1 MEQYSDGLAHIGARL
16 RNIEIISDDPVARG
30 GFTQVPNFLF
40 DIKELTFGARIV
52 YAKFLQY
59 AWHNDYCFPGQERLA
74 TELGCTRVR
83 VTQFVKEL
91 QQLGLIEVTRRGQG
105 KTNIYTLHFRVKQK
119 GGGKA
124 QKKLK

>member
-1 MEQYSDGLAHIGARL
+1 MQRLMDQYSDGLAHIGARL
-16 RNIEIISDDPVARG
+16 RNIEIISDDPVTRR

-91 QQLGLIEVTRRGQG
+91 QQLGLIKSRAVVRGRQ
-105 KTNIYTLHFRVKQK
+105 IFIRFISE
-119 GGGKA
+119 
-124 QKKLK
+124 